1 MHTPPT
7 TPTTPRTSHNSRNS
21 RNSRNSPRTPRTPTT
36 AKGNISGA
44 VASATFT
51 ETTGVLPSLAA
62 NPEKCSWWP
71 SFAIKI
77 TNLINLL
84 ETENYKLLFNYVIT
98 GSSAVALLAYF
109 TNKDALLMLE
119 APNDGD
125 IIIIPIETSKR
136 SFSTI
141 GLFNIG
147 SYVIGENQKE
157 ENSATFKKPEEL
169 INTITFKSIDVNIE
183 NNIGYITLDNNI
195 KILSPKILLKR
206 YTDNFRNQNIH
217 KHRFLSSRNSSKNTV
232 SKFKSGNTNKNT
244 RHNRMRSP
252 IKIKFSFNNS
262 KTSGNNSGNHRVNNS
277 GNNRV
282 NNSGTKTRLI
292 F

>member
-1 MHTPPT
+1 MHTP
-7 TPTTPRTSHNSRNS
+7 PTTPRTSHNSRNS
-21 RNSRNSPRTPRTPTT
+21 RNSRKSRNSPRTPRTPTT

-183 NNIGYITLDNNI
+183 NNIGYITLGDDNI

-206 YTDNFRNQNIH
+206 YRDNFRNQNIH

-244 RHNRMRSP
+244 CHNRMRSP
-252 IKIKFSFNNS
+252 IKFSFNNS
-262 KTSGNNSGNHRVNNS
+262 KTSGNNSGNHR
-277 GNNRV
+277 G